1 MRSQR
6 GLTMIELM
14 ITVTIGLVVVGAV
27 TYMYVGSKGAYRGN
41 ESQARIQ
48 EAGRF
53 ALDAIGADIRRAGGL
68 GCGTFGSVASLN
80 GVYVNL
86 LPPASTGAPG
96 SAIDPTALTTDLSSQ
111 LIAIQGLTTTYPQTA
126 GSTPAAF
133 TNLPTSVTVNG
144 QTVAVPP
151 YYRGDVVQLQIATGA
166 PVQVVADPDLT
177 NKTITIENNTL
188 PYGTT
193 ANFSP
198 NDYAVVANCSS
209 ATVFQAVSVA
219 NTAAIGAFPTPALLS
234 FNTLPLTLPQQ
245 VGYGLGSY
253 STVQHF
259 DQVTYYVGLA
269 QGAAAPALYRYSVA
283 KAAMALLPVEEVAD
297 NVEDLDI
304 SYGTP
309 SAGGVVFESATAAT
323 AAGDWPNVVSVRV
336 SLIAVGDQQGVAPT
350 PQSFKFHGIGTLSW
364 VAPDTRLRQV
374 FTATATLRDRLN

>member
-1 MRSQR
+1 
-6 GLTMIELM
+6 MIELM
-14 ITVTIGLVVVGAV
+14 ITITIGLVVVGAV

-96 SAIDPTALTTDLSSQ
+96 SAIDPTSLTTDLSSQ

-126 GSTPAAF
+126 GSKPPAF
-133 TNLPTSVTVNG
+133 INLPTSVTVNG
-144 QTVAVPP
+144 QSVAVPP

-193 ANFSP
+193 ANFSS

-209 ATVFQAVSVA
+209 ATVFQAASVT

-245 VGYGLGSY
+245 VGYGLGSF

-269 QGAAAPALYRYSVA
+269 QGAASPALYRYSMA
-283 KAAMALLPVEEVAD
+283 KATMEEVAD
-297 NVEDLDI
+297 NVEDLDV
-304 SYGTP
+304 SYGVTP
-309 SAGGVVFESATAAT
+309 LGGGAPVFESATAAT
-323 AAGDWPNVVSVRV
+323 AGATNPAPSGGDWPNVVSVRV
-336 SLIAVGDQQGVAPT
+336 SVIAVGDQQGVAPAA
-350 PQSFKFHGIGTLSW
+350 QKFNFHGVGTGTPVGW
-364 VAPDTRLRQV
+364 TAPDTRLRQV
-374 FTATATLRDRLN
+374 FTVTATLRDRLQ